1 MKSKNLAL
9 ATITDLVKL
18 LKRFLRTHHIT
29 FTGDMT
35 VVTESVM
42 FRSNVMK
49 QFHIYKTGQIT
60 SEFRPTSNLDYPRNG
75 FCCGIGNFHQP
86 KGCW

>member
-18 LKRFLRTHHIT
+18 LKRFLCTHHIT

-49 QFHIYKTGQIT
+49 QFHIYKTGQNYIRV
-60 SEFRPTSNLDYPRNG
+60 SSNL
-75 FCCGIGNFHQP
+75 
-86 KGCW
+86 